1 MSYEV
6 LPKCVSAQPTPAGDV
21 SVHCFV
27 WSCSCHPAAFSG
39 PVARKAQHAGVTLD
53 VFSPLS
59 YVRSSLPYSTLSTL
73 LTTVAWCVTSVRTP
87 WGGAV
92 DVGWGLGGPVAH
104 VPLPALQSWASEGPR
119 RLQTSPPRLLARPA
133 DWSCLPSPALEAR
146 ASPFPPHL
154 PVWFDIAAYFHAFAF
169 VGAIP
174 LVWRTLLQFSTW

>member
-1 MSYEV
+1 MSYTV
-6 LPKCVSAQPTPAGDV
+6 LPKCISAQPTPSGDV
-21 SVHCFV
+21 SEHCFV
-27 WSCSCHPAAFSG
+27 WSCSCHPAALSG
-39 PVARKAQHAGVTLD
+39 PVARKAQHAGVTLN
-53 VFSPLS
+53 VLSPLS
-59 YVRSSLPYSTLSTL
+59 YVRSSLPHSTLSAL
-73 LTTVAWCVTSVRTP
+73 STTVAWYVTSVRTP

-104 VPLPALQSWASEGPR
+104 VPLPALRRWASEGPHR
-119 RLQTSPPRLLARPA
+119 WQTSPPRLLARPA

-154 PVWFDIAAYFHAFAF
+154 PVCFDIAAYFHAFAF